1 MIYGHVNV
9 SRMQSQ
15 NAALA
20 RISVNRKY
28 LAKYDLA
35 HGAAHIHLGFRMIKP
50 LRAIV
55 CQSGFDILES
65 GLSEVV

>member
-1 MIYGHVNV
+1 
-9 SRMQSQ
+9 MQSQ

-20 RISVNRKY
+20 RVSANRKY
-28 LAKYDLA
+28 LVEYDLA
-35 HGAAHIHLGFRMIKP
+35 HGAAHIHWGCRMIKP

-55 CQSGFDILES
+55 CQSGFDFLES